1 MLSWKNN
8 DYLYGITSNFEYKE
22 NIAAF
27 DIDGTIAEKG
37 VVPKSVIEGIEHLH
51 KKGYITTVSTGRGYT
66 RLKEALGKLL
76 IR

>member
-1 MLSWKNN
+1 MSIKTKLA
-8 DYLYGITSNFEYKE
+8 L
-22 NIAAF
+22 F